1 METKTENRNQSLT
14 KAELHLMNILWDK
27 GTATVQQLHDVLAEP
42 KPAYT
47 TTLTVMQILTKKGV
61 VGFEKNGKANVY
73 HPLLSREDYI
83 GGFMNEACDNVFG
96 GSMKSF
102 FSFFAKSEKIS
113 REELAEIL
121 KEMDNGDEPK
131 NTNDK

>member
-1 METKTENRNQSLT
+1 MLT

-27 GTATVQQLHDVLAEP
+27 GKATVQQLHDVLADP

-47 TTLTVMQILTKKGV
+47 TTLTVMQVLTRKGIV
-61 VGFEKNGKANVY
+61 DFEKSGKANVY
-73 HPLLSREDYI
+73 RPILSREQYI
-83 GGFMNEACDNVFG
+83 GGFMNDACANVFG
-96 GSMKSF
+96 GSMRSF

-121 KEMDNGDEPK
+121 KEMDSNGESDNRLK
-131 NTNDK
+131 V

>member
-1 METKTENRNQSLT
+1 MKKENNQLT

-27 GTATVQQLHDVLAEP
+27 GKATVQQIHDVLAEP

-47 TTLTVMQILTKKGV
+47 TTLTVMQILTKKGIV
-61 VGFEKNGKANVY
+61 DFDRVGKAYVY
-73 HPLLSREDYI
+73 KPVLSREDYI
-83 GGFMNEACDNVFG
+83 GGFMNDACDNVFG

-121 KEMDNGDEPK
+121 KEMDKGDEPK
-131 NTNDK
+131 NANDK

>member
-1 METKTENRNQSLT
+1 MKKENNQLT

-27 GTATVQQLHDVLAEP
+27 GNATVQQIQDLLEEP

-61 VGFEKNGKANVY
+61 VDFDRVGKAYVY
-73 HPLLSREDYI
+73 KPVLSREDYI
-83 GGFMNEACDNVFG
+83 GGFMNDACDNVFG
-96 GSMKSF
+96 GSMRSF

-121 KEMDNGDEPK
+121 KEMDSNGESDNRLK
-131 NTNDK
+131 V

>member
-1 METKTENRNQSLT
+1 MKKDNKQLT

-27 GTATVQQLHDVLAEP
+27 GKATVQQMQDLLENP

-47 TTLTVMQILTKKGV
+47 TTLTVMQILTKKGIV
-61 VGFEKNGKANVY
+61 DFDRVGKAYVY
-73 HPLLSREDYI
+73 KPVLSRDEYI
-83 GGFMNEACDNVFG
+83 GGFMNDACSNVFG
-96 GSMKSF
+96 GSMRSF

-121 KEMDNGDEPK
+121 KEMDSNGESDNRLK
-131 NTNDK
+131 V

>member
-1 METKTENRNQSLT
+1 MKKDNKQLT

-27 GTATVQQLHDVLAEP
+27 GKATVQQMQDLLENP

-47 TTLTVMQILTKKGV
+47 TTLTVMQILTKKGIV
-61 VGFEKNGKANVY
+61 DFDRVGKAYVY
-73 HPLLSREDYI
+73 KPVLSREDYI
-83 GGFMNEACDNVFG
+83 GGFMNDACANVFG
-96 GSMKSF
+96 GSMRSF

-121 KEMDNGDEPK
+121 KEMDKGDEPK

>member
-1 METKTENRNQSLT
+1 METKTENRSQSLT

-27 GTATVQQLHDVLAEP
+27 GTATVQQIHDVLAEP

-61 VGFEKNGKANVY
+61 VDFEKIGKANVY
-73 HPLLSREDYI
+73 RPLLSREEYI

-113 REELAEIL
+113 RDELAEIL
-121 KEMDNGDEPK
+121 KEMDNGNGES
-131 NTNDK
+131 NNR